1 MFLDV
6 VKLLSS
12 ENVRQ
17 IRYSDEIKQFWQVG
31 SKLFHGILF
40 RFMSGEKST
49 AIFLDGGAK
58 QFNFAGPSRSILQSQ
73 QLYRSDDGLKSFKLC
88 LDGKKVNISSKSLL
102 GGVDLFGFED
112 KPTAQDRKD
121 RLKKEESMIYL
132 INNVLKKFFEKDLL
146 DLNGCPDKY
155 SNDCTALLGLM
166 KDVMRLLN
174 LRISYLRQMRVK
186 KFITLQKLKE
196 SSGSNWRKS

>member
-1 MFLDV
+1 
-6 VKLLSS
+6 
-12 ENVRQ
+12 
-17 IRYSDEIKQFWQVG
+17 
-31 SKLFHGILF
+31 
-40 RFMSGEKST
+40 
-49 AIFLDGGAK
+49 
-58 QFNFAGPSRSILQSQ
+58 
-73 QLYRSDDGLKSFKLC
+73 
-88 LDGKKVNISSKSLL
+88 
-102 GGVDLFGFED
+102 
-112 KPTAQDRKD
+112 
-121 RLKKEESMIYL
+121 MIYL

-155 SNDCTALLGLM
+155 SNDCTELLGLM